1 MKKARGS
8 LVLIILLIIGFAIEL
23 VTGSARNEAALLK
36 LGGLPDNG
44 ELYGEYWRIAT
55 YSFLHFNWLHL
66 IVNVSLLLWI
76 GRIVERQVG
85 TTQTMLIY
93 CVSVLCSAVLILLLH
108 NWYPKAGAT
117 VGASGGIFGLLGA
130 ALIIS
135 YQQKSDNRLRRWLW
149 TALLVGFTV
158 SLFPGISMAGH
169 VGGILGGGLM
179 ALLVKIRM
187 NES

>member
-1 MKKARGS
+1 MKKAQGS
-8 LVLIILLIIGFAIEL
+8 LALIILLIIGFAIEL
-23 VTGSARNEAALLK
+23 VTGSAGNEAALLK

-44 ELYGEYWRIAT
+44 ELHGEYWRIAT

-85 TTQTMLIY
+85 TTQAMLIY
-93 CVSVLCSAVLILLLH
+93 FASVLCSAALILVVH
-108 NWYPKAGAT
+108 NWNPKAGAT

-135 YQQKSDNRLRRWLW
+135 YQQEGDDRLRRWLW
-149 TALLVGFTV
+149 IALLVGFTV

-169 VGGILGGGLM
+169 AGGIVGGGLM

>member
-1 MKKARGS
+1 MKKAQGS

-23 VTGSARNEAALLK
+23 VTDSAGNEAALLK

-44 ELYGEYWRIAT
+44 ALHDEYWRIAT

-85 TTQTMLIY
+85 TTQAMLIY
-93 CVSVLCSAVLILLLH
+93 FASVLCSAALILVVH
-108 NWYPKAGAT
+108 NWNPTAGVT

-135 YQQKSDNRLRRWLW
+135 CQQKGDDRLRRRLW
-149 TALLVGFTV
+149 IALLVGFIV
-158 SLFPGISMAGH
+158 SLLPGISMAGH
-169 VGGILGGGLM
+169 AGGIVGGGLM

>member
-1 MKKARGS
+1 MKKAQGS
-8 LVLIILLIIGFAIEL
+8 LVLIILLMIGFAIEL
-23 VTGSARNEAALLK
+23 VTGSAGSEAALLK

-44 ELYGEYWRIAT
+44 ELHGEYWRIAT

-76 GRIVERQVG
+76 GRVVEQQVG
-85 TTQTMLIY
+85 TTQGMLIY
-93 CVSVLCSAVLILLLH
+93 FASVLCSAALILAVH
-108 NWYPKAGAT
+108 NWNPKAGAT

-135 YQQKSDNRLRRWLW
+135 YQQKGDDRLRRWLW
-149 TALLVGFTV
+149 IVLLLGFAV

-169 VGGILGGGLM
+169 AGGIVGGGLV